1 MLASWLLRS
10 VLQLHQMETTK
21 AVVVAHSGRRDDTGD
36 RGKSASHP
44 VHIQSGKLNYSIR
57 IVVVVVVNGFVAICD
72 NELTGNCA
80 NDAH

>member
-1 MLASWLLRS
+1 MLASWLLWS
-10 VLQLHQMETTK
+10 VLQLHEMETTK
-21 AVVVAHSGRRDDTGD
+21 AVIVAHGGRRDDAGE

-44 VHIQSGKLNYSIR
+44 VHLQSGKLNYSIG
-57 IVVVVVVNGFVAICD
+57 IVVVVVNGFVAICD